1 MNERGHNVRLLAD
14 VLSEGVSADFPQ
26 GLLNEMLRLARR
38 RRRLRQVRNTASV
51 LAVLAGLG
59 LLVWH
64 QIPSRPGTSTS
75 QAKAYAL
82 VHTQPLPPE
91 ARIQTKLF
99 PASSTVASVRTDK
112 VIITSQA
119 SSPVREINDEELLAL
134 VPEPAALVRYGPHS
148 AELVFVKA
156 SDLDGTMRN

>member
-14 VLSEGVSADFPQ
+14 VLSEGVPADFPQ

-38 RRRLRQVRNTASV
+38 RRRIRQVRNAASA

-64 QIPSRPGTSTS
+64 QIPSRQGISTS
-75 QAKAYAL
+75 LANVYAV

-91 ARIQTKLF
+91 AWVQTKPF

-112 VIITSQA
+112 VIITAQA

-134 VPEPAALVRYGPHS
+134 VPEPAALVRYRPHS
-148 AELVFVKA
+148 AELVFVKE
-156 SDLDGTMRN
+156 SDRDETMRN